1 MIGALQNS
9 VLFKHV
15 LVWMAASMLFM
26 SFKVY
31 DNAGDTVLRAGT
43 SISLET
49 MHTLRSDQ
57 VQVGQNIDFRV
68 RSDVKVDG
76 KTVIEAGTIARG
88 QVIRAQRARGIGR
101 EGYVEVQLRS
111 VQAVDG
117 QEVILSGGNVYAEG
131 DDKQTLSILLGV
143 FVCIL
148 FLTMKGDNAEVP
160 AGYHV
165 TPTVAS
171 NMNIQTN

>member
-1 MIGALQNS
+1 MIGTIQNS
-9 VLFKHV
+9 VFFKHF
-15 LVWMAASMLFM
+15 LMCMAASMLFM

-31 DNAGDTVLRAGT
+31 DNAADVVLRAGS
-43 SISLET
+43 SITLET

-57 VQVGQNIDFRV
+57 VQVGQTIDFRV
-68 RSDVKVDG
+68 RADVKVDG
-76 KTVIEAGTIARG
+76 KTVVRAGSIAKG

-101 EGYVEVQLRS
+101 EGFVEVQIRS
-111 VQAVDG
+111 VEAVDG
-117 QEVILSGGNVYAEG
+117 QEIPLSGGNLYAEG

-160 AGYHV
+160 AGFQV
-165 TPTVAS
+165 NPTVAS
-171 NMNIQTN
+171 NMNIQVE